1 MKPYDYSLNLIR
13 ILIAIFPC
21 KKAFLSKTFLFVG
34 AFVSYVNKMGDR
46 KKSEVR
52 SRSSFGVKG
61 RSSSFRTDKEKG
73 VVSLS
78 NGRMCILYY
87 YFYYYSR
94 IFIQDNTSVV
104 ICIYAYLHCFPS
116 SPGKY
121 NIYSLFFDDQLQT

>member
-1 MKPYDYSLNLIR
+1 MKPYDYPLNLIR

-21 KKAFLSKTFLFVG
+21 KKAFLSKTFLFVR
-34 AFVSYVNKMGDR
+34 AFVSYDDKMGDR

-78 NGRMCILYY
+78 NGRMCILHYY
-87 YFYYYSR
+87 YFILEYLYR
-94 IFIQDNTSVV
+94 I
-104 ICIYAYLHCFPS
+104 
-116 SPGKY
+116 K
-121 NIYSLFFDDQLQT
+121 LQ